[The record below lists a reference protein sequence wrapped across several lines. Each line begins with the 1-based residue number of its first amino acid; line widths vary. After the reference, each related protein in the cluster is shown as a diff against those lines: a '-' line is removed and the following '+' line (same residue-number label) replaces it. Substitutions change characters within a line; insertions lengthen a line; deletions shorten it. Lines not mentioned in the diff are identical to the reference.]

1 MFRAAG
7 SAGLN
12 NVCETEGILQLAEGL
27 RFFCPFLGN
36 PWLDPLSRRKL
47 HAVWRQHFLH
57 RGALRRQAADLRRR
71 NGPAA
76 ARPADRKSVV
86 SGTGVSVRV
95 YLGGRRIIKKKKKQK
110 HKR

>member
-12 NVCETEGILQLAEGL
+12 NVCDTEGILQLAEGL

-76 ARPADRKSVV
+76 ARQAAMPEQN
-86 SGTGVSVRV
+86 
-95 YLGGRRIIKKKKKQK
+95 GRAQGREREGQEVWGSEVAS
-110 HKR
+110 R